1 MKIIRL
7 SEIPKEVQHRPLFIG
22 EVAVQ
27 ALITQEM
34 GETFLS
40 SLRNWAP
47 GARAKFHTHSS
58 DQLLI
63 ITEGRGMITS
73 EKETAA
79 VGIGEIV
86 FIPVG
91 EKHWHGATKDSS
103 FAYID
108 IRARDSITTQI
119 ED

>member
-1 MKIIRL
+1 MKIIRP

-40 SLRNWAP
+40 SLRHWAP
-47 GARAKFHTHSS
+47 GARAKFH
-58 DQLLI
+58 

-86 FIPVG
+86 FIPTG